1 MNNIT
6 DDRAVRLR
14 LEGLVDRYFEALI
27 AHDPAKLPL
36 SPEIKITENTVVLK
50 PGEGLWGT
58 ASQLPSYKNVFVD
71 TREGQAGCFA
81 ALKENGLPTL
91 LSLRLM
97 EQDNKITEIETIVV
111 RPKGPSPQPFE
122 SMTVPNPV
130 FSEAL
135 PPAER
140 SSREKMVVIAEQY
153 FDGIQNHTAEYVQF
167 DDACHRFENG
177 MLTANNPHPGSTDNP
192 ISAMSGLTC
201 IEQFRQNRFY
211 FITRIYPRRY
221 VLLDEERGLVLCNC
235 IFVHTGKAV
244 RENTPAFALRPSS
257 VVISEL
263 FKIKKGKIFEIEV
276 VGTML
281 PYGVKSG
288 W

>member
-1 MNNIT
+1 MDNTTQDLFN
-6 DDRAVRLR
+6 RSH
-14 LEGLVDRYFEALI
+14 LEELIDRYFEALI
-27 AHDPAKLPL
+27 SHDSSKLPL
-36 SPEIKITENTVVLK
+36 ASKVKNTENTVLLK

-58 ASQLPSYKNVFVD
+58 ASHPPSYKNIFVD
-71 TREGQAGCFA
+71 TLEGQAGCFA
-81 ALKENGLPTL
+81 ALKENGLPAL
-91 LSLRLM
+91 LSLRLR
-97 EQDNKITEIETIVV
+97 EQDKLITEIETIIV
-111 RPKGPSPQPFE
+111 RPKGPGLQPFE
-122 SMTVPNPV
+122 SMVAPNPV
-130 FSEAL
+130 FSETLA
-135 PPAER
+135 PAER
-140 SSREKMVVIAEQY
+140 STRENLVAVAEQY

-167 DDACHRFENG
+167 DDECHRIENG
-177 MLTANNPHPGSTDNP
+177 MLTANNPNPGSIDNP
-192 ISAMSGLTC
+192 ISAMSGLKC

-211 FITRIYPRRY
+211 FITKIHPRRY

-235 IFVHTGKAV
+235 IFVHAGKAI